1 MLSPMSPP
9 LLQCA
14 GQPGG
19 ELHLGERP
27 ALALPL
33 LGNSWRLLQVLRFA
47 LIYGRLCICLMAPI
61 NISIFLSISLYLSFP
76 VCLWS
81 LSLSSYIS
89 HAVSPSHYFPTFLSL
104 NIFTFCCLSVSMSL
118 SLSLCIFFFFK

>member
-1 MLSPMSPP
+1 MLCPMSPP

-89 HAVSPSHYFPTFLSL
+89 HASFSLFPHFSFSQYFYFLLFICLYVSFSFSFSL
-104 NIFTFCCLSVSMSL
+104 
-118 SLSLCIFFFFK
+118 IFFFFK